1 MLLIT
6 EIFND
11 DVATLSEAT
20 EGGKKKVVK
29 EEAPVV
35 VAAVEPAT
43 EDVVVDTVHSGT
55 APLGLSVVISARLP

>member
-11 DVATLSEAT
+11 DVATLS
-20 EGGKKKVVK
+20 
-29 EEAPVV
+29 EAPVV